1 MLLTSVKE
9 HRKFLKKFSGYVLP
23 VILTIIFLILAFRGI
38 DLKKSFTLIAQTSII
53 WLLFYIIIFY
63 ISHYIRAV
71 RWKVIIHS
79 IKPDASSLNLFGAV
93 MIGYGVN
100 CVIPRFGEIYR
111 GLFLGKWEKISRTTM
126 IGTIIVERVIDI
138 ISFGLAAFVSVLLY
152 SGDLFKKIVWL
163 KSTLIIGFVIISVII
178 LLLIIIVKYEHG
190 LTSSLFGFLN
200 KINPKISNKLT
211 ELISTLAEGFS
222 SIKGYKNIFM
232 IIFLTVLMFW
242 IYAVNTYVGFFMLH
256 MQDVRDINLNMA
268 WVFMAISAFG
278 TLIPTPGGTGSYHI
292 ISIFILSKLYN
303 FSYEVS
309 AAYAILTHFIQYFVF
324 VVSTLLL
331 IFIINKLREK
341 KGESKENFITVF
353 NSNSGDK

>member
-9 HRKFLKKFSGYVLP
+9 HKKLLKKFSGYILP

-38 DLKKSFTLIAQTSII
+38 DLKKSFALIAKTSIL
-53 WLLFYIIIFY
+53 WLFIYVIIFL

-71 RWKVIIHS
+71 RWKVIIQS
-79 IKPDASSLNLFGAV
+79 VKPDASSLNLFGAV

-111 GLFLGKWEKISRTTM
+111 GLFLGKWEKISRSTM

-138 ISFGLAAFVSVLLY
+138 ISFGLASFLSVLFY

-163 KSTLIIGFVIISVII
+163 KPTLIIGFVIISVII
-178 LLLIIIVKYEHG
+178 FILVIIVKFEHG

-200 KINPKISNKLT
+200 KINPKISNKFT
-211 ELISTLAEGFS
+211 ELISTLVDGFS
-222 SIKGYKNIFM
+222 SIKGQKNVFM
-232 IIFLTVLMFW
+232 IIVLTVLMFW
-242 IYAVNTYVGFFMLH
+242 IYALNTYVGFFMLH
-256 MQDVRDINLNMA
+256 MHEVQEIDMKMA

-303 FSYEVS
+303 FNYEVS

-324 VVSTLLL
+324 VASTLLL